1 MQMITSNLLENFSK
15 MVTSF
20 LEQLKLAWWLEIVTD
35 KPHCIYYFGPFT
47 YADEARTA
55 QAGYIEDLEQEQ
67 AQVIT
72 VKLKRHQPQELT
84 TFDD

>member
-1 MQMITSNLLENFSK
+1 MHMSNNNLLEKFSE
-15 MVTSF
+15 MTTFF

-35 KPHCIYYFGPFT
+35 KPHCIYYFGPFA
-47 YADEARTA
+47 YADEAQKA
-55 QAGYIEDLEQEQ
+55 QSGYIEDLEQEQ

>member
-1 MQMITSNLLENFSK
+1 MQMITSNLLENFSE
-15 MVTSF
+15 MVTSL

-47 YADEARTA
+47 YADEAQKA
-55 QAGYIEDLEQEQ
+55 QLGYIEDLEQEH